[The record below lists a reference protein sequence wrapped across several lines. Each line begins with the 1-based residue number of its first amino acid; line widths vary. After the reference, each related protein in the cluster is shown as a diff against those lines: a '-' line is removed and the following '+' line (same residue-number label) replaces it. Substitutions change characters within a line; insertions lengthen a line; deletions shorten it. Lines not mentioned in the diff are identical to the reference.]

1 MSRVEGT
8 PERQRLMGLVVDLIL
23 RDGVI
28 DTSLSAIARAIGS
41 NNRMLLYYFGSK
53 QDLIDE
59 ASLVAFDRFPRLR
72 DMVARLHA
80 PGDLEERLLTA
91 WDDLADPDSR
101 PYVRLFFQRFGIA
114 MRDPEEWE
122 DFTERVGREWIEEVE
137 TTLVAEGFAPED
149 ALRAATQVIALWR
162 GLQFLLLAGV
172 SPEQVRESYRAAV
185 VDLLRREGAA
195 GLPAR

>member
-59 ASLVAFDRFPRLR
+59 ASRVAFDRFPRLR

-80 PGDLEERLLTA
+80 PGDLEERLMTA

-137 TTLVAEGFAPED
+137 TALLGEGFTRED
-149 ALRAATQVIALWR
+149 ALTAATQVIALWR

-172 SPEQVRESYRAAV
+172 SPEQVRASYRAAV

>member
-1 MSRVEGT
+1 M
-8 PERQRLMGLVVDLIL
+8 
-23 RDGVI
+23 
-28 DTSLSAIARAIGS
+28 
-41 NNRMLLYYFGSK
+41 
-53 QDLIDE
+53 
-59 ASLVAFDRFPRLR
+59 
-72 DMVARLHA
+72 
-80 PGDLEERLLTA
+80 TA

-137 TTLVAEGFAPED
+137 TALLGEGFTRED
-149 ALRAATQVIALWR
+149 ALVAATQVIALWR

-172 SPEQVRESYRAAV
+172 SPEQVRASYRAAV

>member
-80 PGDLEERLLTA
+80 PGDLEERLMTA

-137 TTLVAEGFAPED
+137 TALLGEGFTRED
-149 ALRAATQVIALWR
+149 ALTAATQVIALWR

-172 SPEQVRESYRAAV
+172 SPEQVRASYRAAV